1 MNAIKQFR
9 VEAWKSQDFNGVW
22 TRDLAITERRSNQL
36 SYDVGRWSFV
46 SSNEPLKNGC
56 EVIYEIAFITTMI
69 IAYLMILIVFY
80 RLLNQQWMQ

>member
-1 MNAIKQFR
+1 M
-9 VEAWKSQDFNGVW
+9 
-22 TRDLAITERRSNQL
+22 
-36 SYDVGRWSFV
+36 

-56 EVIYEIAFITTMI
+56 EVIYEIAFITAMI